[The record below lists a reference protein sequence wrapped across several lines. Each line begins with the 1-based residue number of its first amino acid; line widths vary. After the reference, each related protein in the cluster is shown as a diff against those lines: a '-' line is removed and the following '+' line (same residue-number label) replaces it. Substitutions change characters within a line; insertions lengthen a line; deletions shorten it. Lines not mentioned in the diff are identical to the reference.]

1 MPVLSNCTI
10 KNLHVYLSGYAGSPS
25 ASYQFIVRKNAV
37 NTNIALTITG
47 LSMDGISPNGLSEIF
62 VEGDFLSIAVIPST
76 GTQPSDCLNVRW
88 TLMVE

>member
-1 MPVLSNCTI
+1 
-10 KNLHVYLSGYAGSPS
+10 
-25 ASYQFIVRKNAV
+25 
-37 NTNIALTITG
+37 
-47 LSMDGISPNGLSEIF
+47 MDGISPNGLSEIF